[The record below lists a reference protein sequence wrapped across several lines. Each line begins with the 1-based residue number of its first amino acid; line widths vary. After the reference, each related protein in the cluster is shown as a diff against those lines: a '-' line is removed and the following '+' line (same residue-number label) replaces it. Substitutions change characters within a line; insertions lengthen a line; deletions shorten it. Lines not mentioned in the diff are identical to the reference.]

1 MHAVVFAYHDVGVN
15 CLKALLSAGMQVDL
29 VVTHQD
35 DPHENVWF
43 GSVAKLCEDKKIP
56 YITPHAN
63 QLMGLLP
70 QIQALAPD
78 YLFSFYY
85 RHMIPAELL
94 ACAKIAALNM
104 HGSLLP
110 KYRGRAPVNW
120 AILHGETETGATLHV
135 MEAKPDAGDIVGQSA
150 VSIGP
155 NETATDVFGK
165 VSQAAVDVM
174 NKVLPALIQG
184 QVPKRPNVLAQGS
197 YFGGRKPA
205 DGEIFWNQTAKQ
217 VHNLVRAVAPPYPGA
232 FTDWQGQRM
241 IVARTDLAGPFP
253 HKLDLQA
260 QGIQVVDNLA
270 FGVCG
275 DQKAVAIL
283 DWFPAN
289 SQAKNLER

>member
-1 MHAVVFAYHDVGVN
+1 MRAVVFAYHDVGVN
-15 CLKALLSAGMQVDL
+15 CLKALLGAGIQIDL

-35 DPHENVWF
+35 DPNENVWF
-43 GSVAKLCEDKKIP
+43 GSVAKLCEEKKIP
-56 YITPHAN
+56 CITPNAN
-63 QLMGLLP
+63 QLMDLVP
-70 QIQALAPD
+70 QIQKLAPD

-120 AILHGETETGATLHV
+120 AILHGETETGATLHI
-135 MEAKPDAGDIVGQSA
+135 MEVKPDAGDIVGQSS
-150 VSIGP
+150 VSIDP

-165 VSQAAVDVM
+165 VSQAAVAVM
-174 NKVLPALIQG
+174 NQVLPELVQG
-184 QVPKRPNVLAQGS
+184 HIPRKPNNLAEGS

-205 DGEIFWNQTAKQ
+205 DGQILWDQTAQQ

-241 IVARTDLAGPFP
+241 IVARTSLEGPFP
-253 HKLDLQA
+253 GQLDLQA
-260 QGIQVVDNLA
+260 FGIQVVDNQV

-275 DQKAVAIL
+275 DQRAVAIL

-289 SQAKNLER
+289 S

>member
-15 CLKALLSAGMQVDL
+15 CLKALLGAGIQIDL

-35 DPHENVWF
+35 DPNENVWF

-56 YITPHAN
+56 YITPNAN
-63 QLMGLLP
+63 QLIDLVP
-70 QIQALAPD
+70 QIQKLAPD

-94 ACAKIAALNM
+94 ACAKIGALNM

-110 KYRGRAPVNW
+110 KFRGRAPVNW
-120 AILHGETETGATLHV
+120 AILHGETETGATLHI
-135 MEAKPDAGDIVGQSA
+135 MEAKPDAGDIVGHSA

-155 NETATDVFGK
+155 NETATEVFGK
-165 VSQAAVDVM
+165 VSQAAVKVI
-174 NKVLPALIQG
+174 NQVLPELVQG
-184 QVPKRPNVLAQGS
+184 RIPRKPNNLAQGS

-205 DGEIFWNQTAKQ
+205 DGQILWHQTALQ

-232 FTDWQGQRM
+232 FTDWQGQRR
-241 IVARTDLAGPFP
+241 IVARTSLEGPFP
-253 HKLDLQA
+253 EELDLQVP
-260 QGIQVVDNLA
+260 GIQVVDNQV

-275 DQKAVAIL
+275 DQKVVAIL
-283 DWFPAN
+283 EWFPAN
-289 SQAKNLER
+289 S

>member
-1 MHAVVFAYHDVGVN
+1 LHAVVFAYHDVGVN
-15 CLKALLSAGMQVDL
+15 CLKALLNAGIKVDL

-35 DPHENVWF
+35 DPNENVWF
-43 GSVAKLCEDKKIP
+43 GSVAKLCEQQQIP
-56 YITPHAN
+56 YITPDAN
-63 QLMGLLP
+63 QLMDLVP
-70 QIQALAPD
+70 QIQKLAPD

-94 ACAKIAALNM
+94 ACAKIGALNM

-120 AILHGETETGATLHV
+120 AILHGESETGATLHI

-150 VSIGP
+150 VPIGP

-165 VSQAAVDVM
+165 VSQAAVTVM
-174 NKVLPALIQG
+174 NQTLPELVQG
-184 QVPKRPNVLAQGS
+184 RIPRKPNNLAQGS

-205 DGEIFWNQTAKQ
+205 DGQILWHQTAQQ

-232 FTDWQGQRM
+232 FADWQGQRM
-241 IVARTDLAGPFP
+241 IVARTSLEGLFP
-253 HKLDLQA
+253 RQLDLQA
-260 QGIQVVDNLA
+260 PGIQVVDNQV

-275 DQKAVAIL
+275 DQRAVAIL

-289 SQAKNLER
+289 S

>member
-15 CLKALLSAGMQVDL
+15 CLKALLNAGIEIDL

-35 DPHENVWF
+35 DPNENVWF
-43 GSVAKLCEDKKIP
+43 GSVAKLCEEKQIP
-56 YITPHAN
+56 YITPSGN
-63 QLMGLLP
+63 QLIDLVP
-70 QIQALAPD
+70 QIQKLAPD

-120 AILHGETETGATLHV
+120 AILHGETETGATLHI
-135 MEAKPDAGDIVGQSA
+135 MEVKPDAGDIVGQSA

-155 NETATDVFGK
+155 DETATEVFGK
-165 VSQAAVDVM
+165 VSQAAVAVM
-174 NKVLPALIQG
+174 SEVLPELTLGNI
-184 QVPKRPNVLAQGS
+184 PRRPNNLAQGS

-205 DGEIFWNQTAKQ
+205 DGEILWQQTAQQ

-241 IVARTDLAGPFP
+241 IVARTSLEGPFP
-253 HKLDLQA
+253 GELDLRVP
-260 QGIQVVDNLA
+260 GIQVVDNQV

-275 DQKAVAIL
+275 NQKAVAIL

-289 SQAKNLER
+289 S

>member
-15 CLKALLSAGMQVDL
+15 CLKALLSAGIQVDL

-35 DPHENVWF
+35 DPNENVWF
-43 GSVAKLCEDKKIP
+43 GSVAKLCEQQQIP
-56 YITPHAN
+56 YITPDAN
-63 QLMGLLP
+63 QLMGLVP
-70 QIQALAPD
+70 QIQKLAPD

-85 RHMIPAELL
+85 RYMIPAELL

-120 AILHGETETGATLHV
+120 AILHGETETGATLHI
-135 MEAKPDAGDIVGQSA
+135 MEVKPDAGDIVGQSA
-150 VSIGP
+150 VSIAP

-165 VSQAAVDVM
+165 VSQAAVAVM
-174 NKVLPALIQG
+174 NQTLPELVQG
-184 QVPKRPNVLAQGS
+184 HIPRKPNNLAQGS

-205 DGEIFWNQTAKQ
+205 DGQILWHQTAQQ

-232 FTDWQGQRM
+232 FTDWQGQCM
-241 IVARTDLAGPFP
+241 IVARTSLEGQFP
-253 HKLDLQA
+253 EQLDLQTP
-260 QGIQVVDNLA
+260 GIQLVDNQV

-275 DQKAVAIL
+275 DQRALAIL

-289 SQAKNLER
+289 S

>member
-15 CLKALLSAGMQVDL
+15 CLKALLGAGIQIDL

-43 GSVAKLCEDKKIP
+43 GSVAKLCEDQKIP
-56 YITPHAN
+56 YITPDAN
-63 QLMGLLP
+63 QLIDLVP
-70 QIQALAPD
+70 QLQKLTPD

-94 ACAKIAALNM
+94 ACARIGALNM

-110 KYRGRAPVNW
+110 KFRGRAPVNW
-120 AILHGETETGATLHV
+120 AILQGATETGATLHM
-135 MEAKPDAGDIVGQSA
+135 MEVKPDAGDIVGQST

-165 VSQAAVDVM
+165 VSQAAVTVI
-174 NKVLPALIQG
+174 NLVLPELIQG
-184 QVPKRPNVLAQGS
+184 HIPRKPNNLGQGS

-205 DGEIFWNQTAKQ
+205 DGQILWHQTAQQ

-241 IVARTDLAGPFP
+241 IVARTSLEGPFP
-253 HKLDLQA
+253 KQLDLQVP
-260 QGIQVVDNLA
+260 GIQVVDNQV
-270 FGVCG
+270 FGICG
-275 DQKAVAIL
+275 DQKAVVIL

-289 SQAKNLER
+289 S

>member
-1 MHAVVFAYHDVGVN
+1 LHAVVFAYHDVGVN
-15 CLKALLSAGMQVDL
+15 CLKALLNAGIEIDL

-35 DPHENVWF
+35 DPNENVWF
-43 GSVAKLCEDKKIP
+43 GSVAKLCEERQIP
-56 YITPHAN
+56 FITPNAN
-63 QLMGLLP
+63 QLMYLVP
-70 QIQALAPD
+70 QIQKLAPD

-120 AILHGETETGATLHV
+120 AILYGETETGATLHI
-135 MEAKPDAGDIVGQSA
+135 MEVKPDAGDIVGQSA

-155 NETATDVFGK
+155 DETATEVFGK
-165 VSQAAVDVM
+165 VSQAAVAVM
-174 NKVLPALIQG
+174 SEVLPELTLGNI
-184 QVPKRPNVLAQGS
+184 PRRPNNLAQGS

-205 DGEIFWNQTAKQ
+205 DGEILWQQTAQQ

-241 IVARTDLAGPFP
+241 IVARTSLEGPFP
-253 HKLDLQA
+253 GELDLQVP
-260 QGIQVVDNLA
+260 GIQVVDNQV

-275 DQKAVAIL
+275 NQKAVAIL
-283 DWFPAN
+283 DWLPAN
-289 SQAKNLER
+289 S

>member
-15 CLKALLSAGMQVDL
+15 CLKALIAAGIQIDL
-29 VVTHQD
+29 VITHQD
-35 DPHENVWF
+35 DPNENVWF

-56 YITPHAN
+56 YITPNAN
-63 QLMGLLP
+63 QLIDLVP
-70 QIQALAPD
+70 QIQKLAPD

-85 RHMIPAELL
+85 RHMIQAELL

-135 MEAKPDAGDIVGQSA
+135 MEVKPDAGDIVGQSA
-150 VSIGP
+150 VYIGP
-155 NETATDVFGK
+155 DETATEVFGK
-165 VSQAAVDVM
+165 VSQAAVTVM
-174 NKVLPALIQG
+174 NQVLPELVQG
-184 QVPKRPNVLAQGS
+184 HIPRKPNNLAQGS

-205 DGEIFWNQTAKQ
+205 DGQILWHQTAQQ

-232 FTDWQGQRM
+232 FTDWQGQRR
-241 IVARTDLAGPFP
+241 IVARTSLKGPFP
-253 HKLDLQA
+253 GQLDLQVP
-260 QGIQVVDNLA
+260 GIQVVDNQV

-289 SQAKNLER
+289 S

>member
-1 MHAVVFAYHDVGVN
+1 LHAVVFAYHDVGVN
-15 CLKALLSAGMQVDL
+15 CLKALLGAGIQIDL

-35 DPHENVWF
+35 DSNENVWF
-43 GSVAKLCEDKKIP
+43 GSVMKLCEDQQIP
-56 YITPHAN
+56 YITPDAN
-63 QLMGLLP
+63 QLMDLIP
-70 QIQALAPD
+70 QLQKLAPD

-85 RHMIPAELL
+85 RHMIPVELL
-94 ACAKIAALNM
+94 ACAKIGALNM

-120 AILHGETETGATLHV
+120 AILHGATETGATLHM
-135 MEAKPDAGDIVGQSA
+135 MEIKPDAGDIVGQSA

-155 NETATDVFGK
+155 NETATDVFAK
-165 VSQAAVDVM
+165 VSQAAVTVM
-174 NKVLPALIQG
+174 HQALPELVQG
-184 QVPKRPNVLAQGS
+184 HIPKKPNNLAEGS

-205 DGEIFWNQTAKQ
+205 DGEILWHQTAQQ

-232 FTDWQGQRM
+232 FTDWQGQRQ
-241 IVARTDLAGPFP
+241 IVARTSLEGPFP
-253 HKLDLQA
+253 RELDLQA
-260 QGIQVVDNLA
+260 PGIQVVDNQV

-289 SQAKNLER
+289 S

>member
-15 CLKALLSAGMQVDL
+15 CLKALLSAGIQIDL

-35 DPHENVWF
+35 DPNENVWF
-43 GSVAKLCEDKKIP
+43 GSVIKLCEDKKIP
-56 YITPHAN
+56 YITPNASELIN
-63 QLMGLLP
+63 LVP
-70 QIQALAPD
+70 QIQKLAPD

-94 ACAKIAALNM
+94 ACAKIGALNM

-110 KYRGRAPVNW
+110 KFRGRAPVNW

-135 MEAKPDAGDIVGQSA
+135 MEVKPDAGDIVGQSA
-150 VSIGP
+150 VSIEP

-165 VSQAAVDVM
+165 VSQAAVIVM
-174 NKVLPALIQG
+174 DQALPELIQG
-184 QVPKRPNVLAQGS
+184 RIPRKPNNLSQGS

-205 DGEIFWNQTAKQ
+205 DGQILWNQTAQQ

-232 FTDWQGQRM
+232 FTDWQGQRR
-241 IVARTDLAGPFP
+241 IVARTSLEGPFP
-253 HKLDLQA
+253 GQLDLQA
-260 QGIQVVDNLA
+260 PGIQVVDNQV

-275 DQKAVAIL
+275 DQRAVAIL

-289 SQAKNLER
+289 S

>member
-15 CLKALLSAGMQVDL
+15 CLKALLGAGIQIDL

-35 DPHENVWF
+35 DPNENVWF
-43 GSVAKLCEDKKIP
+43 GSVVKLCEDQQIP
-56 YITPHAN
+56 YITPDAN
-63 QLMGLLP
+63 QLMDLVP
-70 QIQALAPD
+70 QLQKLAPD

-94 ACAKIAALNM
+94 ACAKIGALNM

-110 KYRGRAPVNW
+110 KFRGRAPVNW
-120 AILHGETETGATLHV
+120 AILHGATETGATLHM
-135 MEAKPDAGDIVGQSA
+135 MEIKPDAGDIVGQSA

-155 NETATDVFGK
+155 NETATDVFTK
-165 VSQAAVDVM
+165 VSQAAVTVIHQ
-174 NKVLPALIQG
+174 VLPELVQG
-184 QVPKRPNVLAQGS
+184 HIPKKPNNLAQGS

-205 DGEIFWNQTAKQ
+205 DGEILWHQTAQQ

-232 FTDWQGQRM
+232 FTDWQGQRK
-241 IVARTDLAGPFP
+241 IVARTSLEGPFP
-253 HKLDLQA
+253 RELDLQA
-260 QGIQVVDNLA
+260 PGIQVVDNQV

-283 DWFPAN
+283 DWFPVN
-289 SQAKNLER
+289 S